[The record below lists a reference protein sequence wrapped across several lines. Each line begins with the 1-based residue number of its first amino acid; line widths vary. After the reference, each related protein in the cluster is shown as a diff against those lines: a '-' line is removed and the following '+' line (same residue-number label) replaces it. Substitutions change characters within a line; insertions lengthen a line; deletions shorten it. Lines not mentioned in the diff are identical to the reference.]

1 MDIKLVIII
10 AFSYLYGFF
19 EIFMSVRQRIQ
30 RKKDIVQSGD
40 KKSVWYLLVLIAIG
54 YYLAFRFGMTRV
66 GRIYH
71 WDTFFAI
78 GAFLSV
84 VGLVIRI
91 TSILTLK
98 QHFTYTVTEIEDHE
112 LIETGL
118 YKIIRH
124 PGYLGQVIIFA
135 GAATSLS
142 NWLSIVFMLIP
153 VLCGYL
159 YRIRVEER
167 FMIRQLGPKYLEYQK
182 RTWRLIPWIY

>member
-19 EIFMSVRQRIQ
+19 EIFMSVRQRLQ

-54 YYLAFRFGMTRV
+54 YYLTFRFGLSRV

-71 WDTFFAI
+71 RDTFFAI

-84 VGLVIRI
+84 IGLVIRI

-98 QHFTYTVTEIEDHE
+98 QHFTYTVT
-112 LIETGL
+112 
-118 YKIIRH
+118 
-124 PGYLGQVIIFA
+124 
-135 GAATSLS
+135 
-142 NWLSIVFMLIP
+142 
-153 VLCGYL
+153 
-159 YRIRVEER
+159 
-167 FMIRQLGPKYLEYQK
+167 
-182 RTWRLIPWIY
+182 